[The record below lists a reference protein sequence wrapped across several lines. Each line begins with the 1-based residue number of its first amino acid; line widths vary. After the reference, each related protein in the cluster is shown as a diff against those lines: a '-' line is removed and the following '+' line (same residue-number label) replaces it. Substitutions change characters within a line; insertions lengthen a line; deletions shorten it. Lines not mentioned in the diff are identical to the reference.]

1 MMRTRLCVDVRRSK
15 KKRKKRCGPLGDDF
29 QDVEDQ
35 LHDHRTLAQLTRPAV
50 DDGDQ
55 STVQVA
61 QVLRQERLAV
71 TSCQVTHLQQ
81 WTQGSDW
88 IPTLSVY

>member
-1 MMRTRLCVDVRRSK
+1 MTETVRAVRWCQVK
-15 KKRKKRCGPLGDDF
+15 LQRVLGDDL

-35 LHDHRTLAQLTRPAV
+35 LHDHGALAQLTRPAV

-55 STVQVA
+55 SAVQVA

-71 TSCQVTHLQQ
+71 TSCQVTHL
-81 WTQGSDW
+81 
-88 IPTLSVY
+88 